1 MKKNNYAQSF
11 VISTER
17 KNHTRNSAKIG
28 DLDCGIFSVI
38 SPFSRNDKLCT
49 HKKIQTPTKVGIWI
63 FLKYWN
69 FLIN

>member
-28 DLDCGIFSVI
+28 DLIAE
-38 SPFSRNDKLCT
+38 
-49 HKKIQTPTKVGIWI
+49 
-63 FLKYWN
+63 FLV
-69 FLIN
+69 